1 MFHVKHINPRYCD
14 IFRET
19 SVYEGISFVKHTIK
33 IHEEVLDAQQ
43 QRLFC

>member
-19 SVYEGISFVKHTIK
+19 SVYEGYF
-33 IHEEVLDAQQ
+33 
-43 QRLFC
+43 FCETYYKNT